1 LSLYGYEPRVEDD
14 VLVMGNCPFQALT
27 ATHPRLVCEMSHG
40 LLDGGAMR
48 SAAWTRRW
56 SRARGRC
63 CVDLKEAS

>member
-1 LSLYGYEPRVEDD
+1 LSLYGYEPRVEDE

-40 LLDGGAMR
+40 LLDGACDAVGGL
-48 SAAWTRRW
+48 TRRW

-63 CVDLKEAS
+63 CVVLKEAS